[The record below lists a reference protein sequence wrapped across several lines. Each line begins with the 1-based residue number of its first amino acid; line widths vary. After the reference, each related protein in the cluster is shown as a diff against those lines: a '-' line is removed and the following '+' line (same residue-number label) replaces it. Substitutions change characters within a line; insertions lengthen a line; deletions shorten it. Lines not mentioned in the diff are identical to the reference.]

1 MGGIHPREGWDFRGT
16 TIKVVF
22 PHMGGIHPRGW
33 EFPWFWFAW
42 YFGIFIP
49 RLQVVDTGRLGE
61 VVNAK
66 RSLPPEPVLVVG
78 NAK

>member
-49 RLQVVDTGRLGE
+49 RLPEVDTGRLCE
-61 VVNAK
+61 LSYEDPPRVIPVVAD
-66 RSLPPEPVLVVG
+66 
-78 NAK
+78 AM

>member
-1 MGGIHPREGWDFRGT
+1 MRGTTIKVVFPHMGGIHPREGWDFRGT

-49 RLQVVDTGRLGE
+49 RLPVVDTGRLS
-61 VVNAK
+61 
-66 RSLPPEPVLVVG
+66 RRPTLRC
-78 NAK
+78 